1 MSCVTRVRSVET
13 LELKNRNLFLME
25 FSFVSTG
32 DLTKFKDSP
41 MVIKE
46 GVPYRIK
53 ITFKVKIPEDH
64 FRLLDDTHSYNS
76 ESGQALISRGRFVL
90 EL

>member
-1 MSCVTRVRSVET
+1 VLVEGRPDI
-13 LELKNRNLFLME
+13 ELDL
-25 FSFVSTG
+25 TG

-53 ITFKVKIPEDH
+53 ITFKVKIPEDN

-90 EL
+90 ER